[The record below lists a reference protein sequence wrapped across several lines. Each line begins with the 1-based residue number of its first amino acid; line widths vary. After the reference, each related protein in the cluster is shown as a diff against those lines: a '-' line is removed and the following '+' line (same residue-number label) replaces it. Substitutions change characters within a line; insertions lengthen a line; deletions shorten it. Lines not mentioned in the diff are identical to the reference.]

1 MAYIRK
7 TDKAE
12 IRGLKEVRGFPLIL
26 NHDYSVNW
34 VCLNYMLSLCKYN
47 SISSLKTYAS
57 HLVDFYTQLEVDGL
71 AVSEVNDDWLTAYK
85 SYLIMRNGDGMEN
98 TQNYASQVIR
108 TVLVYCHW
116 LTQQQYHEL
125 LCGEGKQFKI
135 QIISGNKGGIKHP
148 LIKNQN
154 HDKKHI
160 AAPWSEWI
168 EIVKIYGPQREDL
181 AHRYELML
189 DWGRLAGLRAH
200 EICLLKIWQIPSRDS
215 ALKAIQQKRELKIKL
230 SVMKGGQEG
239 YVSVLP
245 SLIIKTRDYIDLYRN
260 DIVKKFNARARKK
273 RENYKKTEYVFLSDK
288 TGSHVTP
295 KGLSNAVRKA
305 FLTALSN
312 GKLTDD
318 ERVWLHGLRHN
329 FISHEFKLA
338 DKMNIKN
345 PENFVRYSSRHKSVN
360 SLNDYSTGRYDED
373 FN

>member
-1 MAYIRK
+1 MAYLRK
-7 TDKAE
+7 TEKAE
-12 IRGLKEVRGFPLIL
+12 IRGLKVVRGFPLIL
-26 NHDYSVNW
+26 NYDYSVNW
-34 VCLNYMLSLCKYN
+34 ICLHYMLGLCKNN

-57 HLVDFYTQLEVDGL
+57 HLVDFYSQLEVDGL

-85 SYLIMRNGDGMEN
+85 SYLIMRNGDGREN

-116 LTQQQYHEL
+116 LTQQKYHEF
-125 LCGEGKQFKI
+125 LCGEGKQYKI
-135 QIISGNKGGIKHP
+135 QIISGNKGGMKHP

-154 HDKKHI
+154 SDKKRI

-200 EICLLKIWQIPSRDS
+200 EICLLKIGQIPSRDS
-215 ALKAIQQKRELKIKL
+215 ALKAIQQKRKLKIKL
-230 SVMKGGQEG
+230 YIMKGGQEG
-239 YVSVLP
+239 YVSVTP
-245 SLIIKTRDYIDLYRN
+245 SLIIKTLDYIDLYRN
-260 DIVKKFNARARKK
+260 DVVKKFKAKARKK
-273 RENYKKTEYVFLSDK
+273 RENHKDSEYVFLSDK

-305 FLTALSN
+305 FLTAVNS

-329 FISHEFKLA
+329 FISLEFKLA

-345 PENFVRYSSRHKSVN
+345 PENFVRHSSRHKSVN